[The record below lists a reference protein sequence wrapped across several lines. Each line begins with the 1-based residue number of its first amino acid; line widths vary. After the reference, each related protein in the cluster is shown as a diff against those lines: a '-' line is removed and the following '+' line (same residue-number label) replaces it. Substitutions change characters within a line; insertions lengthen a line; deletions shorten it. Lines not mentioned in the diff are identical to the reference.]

1 MPRAIASIGVPLGTL
16 VYSRLSKRVAAA
28 RLLLAEFAL
37 LSLGFALMGRSGS
50 VPALGGVIVA
60 LGVSRRRSPAHG

>member
-50 VPALGGVIVA
+50 VPALDGVIVA